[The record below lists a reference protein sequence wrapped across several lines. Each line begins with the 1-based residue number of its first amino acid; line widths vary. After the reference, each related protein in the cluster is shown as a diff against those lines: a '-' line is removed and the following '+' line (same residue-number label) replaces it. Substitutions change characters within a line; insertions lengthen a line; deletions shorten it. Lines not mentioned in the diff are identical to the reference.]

1 MQFFLPTKFQVFC
14 MWGTIALEYFYRAT
28 HLQLF
33 VIDHWFSTMP
43 IFFFFTG
50 DLLII
55 MAQIIAAVQMVYEEK
70 FVTRYSIP
78 AMQAVGWEGN

>member
-1 MQFFLPTKFQVFC
+1 MAYKFFS
-14 MWGTIALEYFYRAT
+14 RAT
-28 HLQLF
+28 HLQLLLSLIYF
-33 VIDHWFSTMP
+33 YIYLE
-43 IFFFFTG
+43 TG

-78 AMQAVGWEGN
+78 AMQAVGWEGNLFSYTVA

>member
-1 MQFFLPTKFQVFC
+1 
-14 MWGTIALEYFYRAT
+14 
-28 HLQLF
+28 
-33 VIDHWFSTMP
+33 MP
-43 IFFFFTG
+43 VFFFFTG

>member
-14 MWGTIALEYFYRAT
+14 MWGTVALEYFYRTT
-28 HLQLF
+28 HLQLLLSL
-33 VIDHWFSTMP
+33 IQYNAN
-43 IFFFFTG
+43 FFFFTG

>member
-14 MWGTIALEYFYRAT
+14 MWGAVALEYFYRAT
-28 HLQLF
+28 HLQLLLSLI
-33 VIDHWFSTMP
+33 IDSVQCQ
-43 IFFFFTG
+43 FFFFIG

>member
-1 MQFFLPTKFQVFC
+1 MQFFLPTKSQVFC
-14 MWGTIALEYFYRAT
+14 MWGTVALEYFYRAT
-28 HLQLF
+28 HLQLLLSLI
-33 VIDHWFSTMP
+33 IDSVQCQ
-43 IFFFFTG
+43 FFFFTG